1 MSLII
6 WKNNASSTMASGIT
20 NVATQVT
27 VQAGQ
32 GALFPSP
39 SAGQYSVI
47 TLEDVSGN
55 IEIVQCTGRTGD
67 TLTIVRAQESTTGLA
82 FASGSRVE
90 NRITAGVLA
99 ALLQKTSDTL
109 ADTTISGIVTMG
121 GGGSIRGGELVGTA
135 MRGTAGDTSNQI
147 FVPAS
152 PGNPYIGPS
161 STNPILTKNNLTAN
175 LPSGTSLV
183 VTGCIFFWNGTTG
196 TIPSGY
202 VLCDGINPGTPNL
215 LDKMI
220 MGAGSTYP
228 VTTTGGSTSTTTA
241 LANGAAATTGSYVLT
256 TADIPSHSHKVFT
269 RTGSING
276 AGGGTSLYSIGHDS
290 NGGGTD
296 NGGASETS
304 GGAGGHSH
312 TIGSVSHQ
320 HTYTLPP
327 YRAVVPIMRA

>member
-55 IEIVQCTGRTGD
+55 IEIVQCTGRTSD

-90 NRITAGVLA
+90 CRLTAGILA

-109 ADTTISGIVTMG
+109 TDSTLSGILTLG
-121 GGGSIRGGELVGTA
+121 AGGSIRGAGETA
-135 MRGTAGDTSNQI
+135 GVPIRGTPGDTSNQI
-147 FVPAS
+147 IVPVGGA
-152 PGNPYIGPS
+152 NPYVGPS

-175 LPSGTSLV
+175 LPAGTSLV
-183 VTGCIFFWNGTTG
+183 STGCIFFWYGTTG

-202 VLCDGINPGTPNL
+202 VLCDGTNGTPDL
-215 LDKMI
+215 RDQMI
-220 MGAGSTYP
+220 MGAGATYAQG
-228 VTTTGGSTSTTTA
+228 TTGGSTSTTTA
-241 LANGAAATTGSYVLT
+241 AANGAAATTGSYVLT

-276 AGGGTSLYSIGHDS
+276 TGGGTSLYSIGHDT

-296 NGGASETS
+296 NSGATETS

-327 YRAVVPIMRA
+327 YRALVPIMRV